1 MRVRRQKRWFGAI
14 VSAATAVAL
23 AIGVVATTGVQPAA
37 AESNGGVKV
46 MPLGDSITDGIT
58 VSGAYR
64 TSLWQRF
71 VSGGYKVDFVGSLS
85 GGPAALGDHD
95 HEGHSGWRIDQI
107 DANIVGWLRTYQ
119 PHTVLLHIGTN
130 DVLQNNNVA
139 NAPARL
145 SALIDH
151 ITATAPT
158 AEVFVAQ
165 IIPLS
170 NSGQNAQVR
179 TYNAAIPGIVSGKVS
194 AGQHVHLV
202 DMYDALTT
210 ADLADGVHP
219 TAGGYDKMAAVWNA
233 ALLSVPGSIGQPG
246 TTGSTSPIAGIASG
260 RCVDVPGG
268 STAALGTQ
276 VRLWDCDSS
285 AANQQWTAT
294 SAGELRIFSGDCL
307 DAYGKGT
314 TPGTKVAIWT
324 CNGQT
329 NQQWRLNTDGTI
341 VGVQSGL
348 CLDATGA
355 GTANGTLLEL
365 WTCNG
370 QSTQKWQR
378 GSA

>member
-1 MRVRRQKRWFGAI
+1 MSVRRQRRWSGTI
-14 VSAATAVAL
+14 LSAVTAL
-23 AIGVVATTGVQPAA
+23 ALTVGLVGLAATTGIQTAA

-58 VSGAYR
+58 VPGAYR
-64 TSLWQRF
+64 TGLWQRF
-71 VSGGYKVDFVGSLS
+71 VSGGYTVDFVGSLS
-85 GGPAALGDHD
+85 SGPASLGDHD

-107 DANIVGWLRTYQ
+107 DANVVTWLHTYQ

-130 DVLQNNNVA
+130 DILQNDDVA
-139 NAPARL
+139 NAPTRL
-145 SALIDH
+145 SGLIDH
-151 ITATAPT
+151 ITATVPT

-165 IIPLS
+165 IIPLA
-170 NSGQNAQVR
+170 NSGQNAEVR
-179 TYNAAIPGIVSGKVS
+179 TYNAAIPGIVSAKAS

-210 ADLADGVHP
+210 SDLADGVHP
-219 TAGGYDKMAAVWNA
+219 TASGYDKMAAVWYS
-233 ALLSVPGSIGQPG
+233 ALQSVPGSIGQSGG
-246 TTGSTSPIAGIASG
+246 TGGSGAIVGAGSG
-260 RCVDVPGG
+260 RCVDVPGA
-268 STAALGTQ
+268 TQTLGTQ
-276 VRLWDCDSS
+276 VQLSDCTG

-294 SAGELRIFSGDCL
+294 SAGELRVYGSDCL

-314 TPGTKVAIWT
+314 SAGTKVVIWS

-329 NQQWRLNTDGTI
+329 NQQWRLNTNGTI
-341 VGVQSGL
+341 TGVQSGL

-370 QSTQKWQR
+370 QSNQQWTRK
-378 GSA
+378 

>member
-1 MRVRRQKRWFGAI
+1 MRRQKRWFNAM
-14 VSAATAVAL
+14 VSAGAAL
-23 AIGVVATTGVQPAA
+23 AMTIGLVGIAGTQSAA

-64 TSLWQRF
+64 TGLWQRF
-71 VSGGYKVDFVGSLS
+71 VAGGYKVDFVGSLS

-107 DANIVGWLRTYQ
+107 DANITGWLQTYQ

-130 DVLQNNNVA
+130 DILQNDDVSNTPN
-139 NAPARL
+139 RL
-145 SALIDH
+145 SGLIDH
-151 ITATAPT
+151 ITAADPG

-165 IIPLS
+165 IIPLA

-179 TYNAAIPGIVSGKVS
+179 TYNAAIPGIVSSKVS
-194 AGQHVHLV
+194 AGKHVHLV

-210 ADLADGVHP
+210 SDLADGVHP
-219 TAGGYDKMAAVWNA
+219 TAAGYDKMAAVWYS
-233 ALLSVPGSIGQPG
+233 ALLSVSGSIGQPG
-246 TTGSTSPIAGIASG
+246 STGGGGAIVGTASG
-260 RCVDVPGG
+260 RCADVPN
-268 STAALGTQ
+268 STQTLGTQ
-276 VRLWDCDSS
+276 VQLWDCSG
-285 AANQQWTAT
+285 ATNQQWTAT
-294 SAGELRIFSGDCL
+294 SAGELRVYSGDCL

-314 TPGTKVAIWT
+314 TPGTKVAIWS

-329 NQQWRLNTDGTI
+329 NQQWRLNADGTI
-341 VGVQSGL
+341 TGVQSGL

-355 GTANGTLLEL
+355 ATANGTLLEL

-370 QSTQKWQR
+370 QSNQQWTR
-378 GSA
+378 R